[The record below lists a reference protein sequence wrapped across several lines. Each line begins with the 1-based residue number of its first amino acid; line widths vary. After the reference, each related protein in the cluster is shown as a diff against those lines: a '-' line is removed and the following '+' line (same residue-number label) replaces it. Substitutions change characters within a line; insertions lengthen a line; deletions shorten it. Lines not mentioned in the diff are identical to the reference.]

1 MQVGLGFPSC
11 YYPMQEMLSLF
22 SAARYGLLLVLVL
35 ALAGCGTPRSRH
47 VRSVPPPPPDPVMPS
62 PEPVHPGNDAPEI
75 SAASALLSLPVPILP
90 QDVPLVLPPRE
101 IPPAPDDPLK
111 LFGRHVF
118 HGSGGQKLPYRL
130 LKPWNFEPD
139 KDYPLV
145 VFLHGSRARGTDNRR
160 HLNGSSES
168 GISLWTS
175 NDVQRDYPS
184 FVLAPQAKT
193 TWVRSWAFVERPAN
207 RREPLELVVEL
218 IESLK
223 GRHNIDPRRI
233 YISGVSMG
241 GFGVWGAITRHPTLF
256 AGAVAVCG
264 GGNPR
269 MVKPNPTPVWV
280 FHGSRDTV
288 VSPRRSREM
297 VAALRRVGGNVR
309 YTEYKG
315 VRHDSWKLAFK
326 EAELVPWLFSQK
338 L

>member
-1 MQVGLGFPSC
+1 
-11 YYPMQEMLSLF
+11 
-22 SAARYGLLLVLVL
+22 
-35 ALAGCGTPRSRH
+35 
-47 VRSVPPPPPDPVMPS
+47 MPS

-75 SAASALLSLPVPILP
+75 SAVSVLLSSPVPILP

-118 HGSGGQKLPYRL
+118 HSTGGQKLPYRL

-256 AGAVAVCG
+256 AGAVAICG

-269 MVKPNPTPVWV
+269 MVKPNPTPVWA